1 MSVTAII
8 LAGGRGS
15 RMGGTDKGLILL
27 HDKPLVAHVL
37 ERLKSQV
44 DKILIN
50 ANRETSAYQ
59 AFSYPVFS
67 DEIPDFAGPLAG
79 FALGL
84 IHAQSE
90 YLLTV
95 PCDCPVLPLN
105 LREQLEK
112 VLMQTHA
119 DIAIA
124 TSHGSD
130 HPVVCLCKTSLLSSL
145 ERYLA
150 QGGRKVSE
158 WQKSLHHVYVDFS
171 DVPEAF
177 ININTPQ
184 DLKQLET
191 KQQHG

>member
-15 RMGGTDKGLILL
+15 RMGGTDKGLVLL
-27 HDKPLVAHVL
+27 HEKPLVAHVL
-37 ERLKSQV
+37 ERLNSQV

-50 ANRETSAYQ
+50 ANREITAYQ
-59 AFSYPVFS
+59 AMGYPVLS
-67 DEIPDFAGPLAG
+67 DEMPDFAGPLAG

-84 IHAQSE
+84 KHAESK

-95 PCDCPVLPLN
+95 PCDCPLLPVN
-105 LREQLEK
+105 LREELQSALE
-112 VLMQTHA
+112 QAHA
-119 DIAIA
+119 EIAIA

-130 HPVVCLCKTSLLSSL
+130 HPVVSLCKTSVLGSL
-145 ERYLA
+145 QEYLA

-171 DVPEAF
+171 DVADAF

-184 DLKQLET
+184 DLKQLEA
-191 KQQHG
+191 KQYG